1 VGGFAD
7 FVISRQDPRG
17 DVLGALDA
25 MEAVV
30 VAGRLYYRAELEA
43 LLEAE
48 RAAKDD
54 GDLVTSFMQSKVGGL
69 LQGALSIFSGGA
81 P

>member
-1 VGGFAD
+1 
-7 FVISRQDPRG
+7 
-17 DVLGALDA
+17 

-30 VAGRLYYRAELEA
+30 VAGRLYVRAELEA

-54 GDLVTSFMQSKVGGL
+54 GDLLTSFMQSKVGGL